1 MENLDIHLGSDVML
15 GQQLYGEL
23 RRLILSRKLKP
34 GKRLPPSRALADM
47 LKISRSTVTETYEQ
61 LLTEGYL
68 ESRGRHGTFVSP
80 DIPKVQPPPARTTK
94 IASASGKIAARAK
107 LTTYAQY
114 VASSAAFERET
125 RDFTAAFFPWRP
137 AFDEFPQE
145 EWARTVGRFARKYE
159 HALLDYPID
168 PLGSIVLREA
178 IAGYL
183 ERSRHI
189 RCQPDQ
195 IIIVDGFQQALD
207 LVFRVYVRP
216 GDQVIVENP
225 GYAWIRHAAEA
236 NQAKIVPVTVDDQ
249 GLETARLAQF
259 LESGIKLACV
269 SPSHQYPTGA
279 LLPLPRRL
287 ELLEWARQSGTIIV
301 EDEHDSEFRYD
312 GHTIPALKSLDD
324 HDNVIHIGTFARVL
338 FPGLSAGYMIVPE
351 HVSSLFG
358 RVKRLSSEQL
368 PSFLQCA
375 LADFIEQG
383 SLERHI
389 WRMQEVYAKRREA
402 LLRSLKRFFGKRA
415 TIFGE
420 EAGLHVMVRFETRLS
435 AKEILEKAN
444 KEGIGLIATEDC
456 YLSRPQKA
464 EFILGYGGLTE
475 PDIRE
480 GIRRLAEIIK

>member
-1 MENLDIHLGSDVML
+1 MENLDIRLDSDDLL

-68 ESRGRHGTFVSP
+68 ESRGRNGTFVSP
-80 DIPKVQPPPARTTK
+80 DIPKTQSPVRTTK
-94 IASASGKIAARAK
+94 SASPAGKTIARAK

-114 VASSAAFERET
+114 VSSSSVFDRDSTDFAS
-125 RDFTAAFFPWRP
+125 AFFPWRP

-145 EWARTVGRFARKYE
+145 EWARTVGRYARKYE
-159 HALLDYPID
+159 LPLLDYPVD
-168 PLGSIVLREA
+168 PLGSLVLREA
-178 IAGYL
+178 ITAYL

-207 LVFRVYVRP
+207 LVFRVHVRP
-216 GDQVIVENP
+216 GDQLIVENP
-225 GYAWIRHAAEA
+225 GYAWIRYAAEA
-236 NQAKIVPVTVDDQ
+236 HQAKIVPVSVDDQ
-249 GLETARLAQF
+249 GLETARLAQ
-259 LESGIKLACV
+259 LAESSIKLACV

-287 ELLEWARQSGTIIV
+287 ELLEWARQNGTIIV

-338 FPGLSAGYMIVPE
+338 FPGLSAGYMIVSE
-351 HVSSLFG
+351 HTAPLFA
-358 RVKRLSSEQL
+358 RIKRLSSEQL
-368 PSFLQCA
+368 PSFVQCA

-389 WRMQEVYAKRREA
+389 WRMQEVYAARREA
-402 LLRSLKRFFGKRA
+402 LLRALKRFFGKRA
-415 TIFGE
+415 TVYGE

-435 AKEILEKAN
+435 SKEILERAN
-444 KEGIGLIATEDC
+444 KQGIGLIATEDC
-456 YLSRPQKA
+456 YLVKPQKA
-464 EFILGYGGLTE
+464 EFILGYGGLKDSE
-475 PDIRE
+475 IRE
-480 GIRRLAEIIK
+480 GIRRLADIIK

>member
-1 MENLDIHLGSDVML
+1 MENLDIRLDSDVLL

-80 DIPKVQPPPARTTK
+80 DIPKVQAPVRTTK
-94 IASASGKIAARAK
+94 PASPSAKTAARTK
-107 LTTYAQY
+107 LTTMAQY
-114 VASSAAFERET
+114 VASSTFDRET
-125 RDFTAAFFPWRP
+125 REFAPAFFPWRT

-159 HALLDYPID
+159 YALLDYPAD
-168 PLGSIVLREA
+168 PLGSLVLREA

-189 RCQPDQ
+189 RCRPDQ

-207 LVFRVYVRP
+207 LVFRIHIRP

-225 GYAWIRHAAEA
+225 GYAWIRYAAEA
-236 NQAKIVPVTVDDQ
+236 HQAKIVPVSVDDQ
-249 GLETARLAQF
+249 GIETARLAS
-259 LESGIKLACV
+259 LSEAGIKLAYV

-287 ELLEWARQSGTIIV
+287 ELLDWARQSGTIIV

-351 HVSSLFG
+351 NVSPLFA

-375 LADFIEQG
+375 LAEFIDQG

-389 WRMQEVYAKRREA
+389 WRLREVYAARREA
-402 LLRSLKRFFGKRA
+402 LLRALKRFFGKRA

-420 EAGLHVMVRFETRLS
+420 EAGLHIMVRFETRLS
-435 AKEILEKAN
+435 SKEIIERAN
-444 KEGIGLIATEDC
+444 KQEIGLIATEDC
-456 YLSRPQKA
+456 YLVKPQKA
-464 EFILGYGGLTE
+464 EFVLGYGGLNE
-475 PDIRE
+475 SEIRE
-480 GIRRLAEIIK
+480 GIQRLAEIIK